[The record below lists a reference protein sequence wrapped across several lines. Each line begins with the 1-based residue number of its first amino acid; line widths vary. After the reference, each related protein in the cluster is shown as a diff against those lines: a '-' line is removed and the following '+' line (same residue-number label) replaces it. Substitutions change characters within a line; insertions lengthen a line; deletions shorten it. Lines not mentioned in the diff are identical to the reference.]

1 MTKPEKI
8 AHKGIYLLPN
18 LFTTGALFAGYY
30 SIIAGIQGKF
40 EMACFCI
47 FIAALLDA
55 LDGRVARLTNTQS
68 EFGEQYDSL
77 SDLVS
82 FGVAPS
88 LLIFNWSLYH
98 LSVVS
103 PVLGKIGWLAAFI
116 FAVSGALR
124 LARFNTQ
131 IGVSDKAY
139 FQGLPSPAAA
149 AVISSFV
156 WICVDLEL
164 VGADLKYLAL
174 PITIIT
180 GLLMVSRFR
189 YYSFKTI
196 PFKENVSFIW
206 ILLLVLIF
214 VLLTIKTAW
223 VLFVV
228 FSTYALS
235 GIIITILSIKQKR
248 AAKKKSN
255 PAYSDDLNATQNT
268 DNDDE
273 N

>member
-1 MTKPEKI
+1 MTKLDTAKR
-8 AHKGIYLLPN
+8 KGIYLLPN
-18 LFTTGALFAGYY
+18 LFTTGALFAGFY
-30 SIIAGIQGKF
+30 SIIAGIQGKY

-68 EFGEQYDSL
+68 EFGEQYDSM

-82 FGVAPS
+82 FGVAPG
-88 LLIFNWSLYH
+88 LLMFNWSLFH
-98 LSVVS
+98 LTSVH
-103 PVLGKIGWLAAFI
+103 PVMGKIGWLAAFI
-116 FAVSGALR
+116 FTASGALR

-131 IGVSDKAY
+131 IGVIDKAY

-164 VGADLKYLAL
+164 VGADLKYIAL
-174 PITIIT
+174 PLTVIT
-180 GLLMVSRFR
+180 GLLMVSRIR

-206 ILLLVLIF
+206 ILLLVLVF

-228 FSTYALS
+228 FTGYAFS
-235 GIIITILSIKQKR
+235 GIVFTMVSIKRKR
-248 AAKKKSN
+248 AMKKTS
-255 PAYSDDLNATQNT
+255 
-268 DNDDE
+268 NDDADKIRKE
-273 N
+273 DDED

>member
-1 MTKPEKI
+1 MTNQDKI
-8 AHKGIYLLPN
+8 SRKGIYLLPN

-88 LLIFNWSLYH
+88 LLMFNWSLYH
-98 LSVVS
+98 LATVH
-103 PVLGKIGWLAAFI
+103 PVMGKIGWLAAFI

-131 IGVSDKAY
+131 IGVIDKAY

-149 AVISSFV
+149 AVISSFI

-174 PITIIT
+174 PITVVT

-196 PFKENVSFIW
+196 PFRENVSFIW
-206 ILLLVLIF
+206 VLLLVLIF

-228 FSTYALS
+228 FSAYAIS
-235 GIIITILSIKQKR
+235 GIVITVLSIKRKR
-248 AAKKKSN
+248 TSKKS
-255 PAYSDDLNATQNT
+255 SQNS
-268 DNDDE
+268 
-273 N
+273 